1 MLIRLLT
8 SLVLA
13 PLIIF
18 IIYLNEIYF
27 NFLIIIIFFI
37 GVFEINAIKN
47 LIIKFIIFIIFTIF
61 LLMVFK
67 INYLPNGTHY
77 LYYIL
82 IVSCLSDI
90 GGYIIGKYFGI
101 KKISIISPNKTYLGF
116 LGSILLS
123 QLAVFY
129 LMENH
134 MFEIKNFYLKSLFVL
149 ICCVFVILGDLFF
162 SYFKRII
169 NIKDYSKLLPGHGGL
184 LDRIDGLI
192 FLTYFIYC
200 YLFLIS

>member
-1 MLIRLLT
+1 MLIRILT

-18 IIYLNEIYF
+18 IIYLNEIYL
-27 NFLIIIIFFI
+27 NFLIFIIFLI
-37 GVFEINAIKN
+37 GIFEINSIKN
-47 LIIKFIIFIIFTIF
+47 LIIKLIVFIIFIIF
-61 LLMVFK
+61 LLMVLK
-67 INYLPNGTHY
+67 INYLPSGTYY

-82 IVSCLSDI
+82 IISSLSDI
-90 GGYIIGKYFGI
+90 GGYIIGKNFGT

-123 QLAVFY
+123 QLGVFY
-129 LMENH
+129 LMEYDI
-134 MFEIKNFYLKSLFVL
+134 FEIKNLYSKSLFVF
-149 ICCVFVILGDLFF
+149 ICCVFVILGDLVF
-162 SYFKRII
+162 SYFKRVI

-184 LDRIDGLI
+184 LDRIDGMI

>member
-1 MLIRLLT
+1 VLIRILT

-47 LIIKFIIFIIFTIF
+47 LIIKLIIFIIFIIF

-67 INYLPNGTHY
+67 INYLSNGIYY

-82 IVSCLSDI
+82 IISSLSDI

-123 QLAVFY
+123 QLGVFF
-129 LMENH
+129 LMEND
-134 MFEIKNFYLKSLFVL
+134 MFEIKNFYLKSLFVF

-162 SYFKRII
+162 SYFKRVI

-184 LDRIDGLI
+184 LDRIDGMI

>member
-1 MLIRLLT
+1 VLIRILT

-47 LIIKFIIFIIFTIF
+47 LIIKLIIFIIFIIF

-67 INYLPNGTHY
+67 INYLSNGIYY

-82 IVSCLSDI
+82 IISSLSDI

-123 QLAVFY
+123 QLGVFY
-129 LMENH
+129 LMEND
-134 MFEIKNFYLKSLFVL
+134 MFEIKNFYLKSLFVF

-162 SYFKRII
+162 SYFKRVI

-184 LDRIDGLI
+184 LDRIDGMI